1 MIASSPCSPIEPE
14 EEAVMDHDNNLA
26 DQLIEAM
33 KHHQRNVDATK
44 EAQKRLAIMEQLA
57 AQIEQMQ
64 NTKSEK

>member
-1 MIASSPCSPIEPE
+1 MIPSLLCLPTEPE
-14 EEAVMDHDNNLA
+14 EEAKMDNDNNLA

-64 NTKSEK
+64 NTKSEN